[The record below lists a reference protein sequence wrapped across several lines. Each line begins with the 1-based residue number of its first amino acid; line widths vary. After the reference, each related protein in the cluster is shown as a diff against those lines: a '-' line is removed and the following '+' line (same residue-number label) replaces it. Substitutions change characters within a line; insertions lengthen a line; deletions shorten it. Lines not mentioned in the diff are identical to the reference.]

1 MNWGE
6 HKMERRTIL
15 KLVAAGVLPG
25 SSGLVQLGCASGDYR
40 PEFFSASQLDLLDA
54 LSELILPGDEHSP
67 GARAAKVARY
77 IDVMVADGSSE
88 LQASWQSGLGAVSE
102 LAQQRFERDFLDCDA
117 AQQDAIVA
125 EMARNEDEPQ
135 TPAERFFG
143 RLKQMTV
150 DGYYSSEV
158 GIHQELGYQ
167 GNTAV
172 DEFPGCTHEAH
183 Q

>member
-1 MNWGE
+1 
-6 HKMERRTIL
+6 MERRTIL

-25 SSGLVQLGCASGDYR
+25 SSGLVQFGCASGDYR
-40 PEFFSASQLDLLDA
+40 PEFFSASQLDVLDA
-54 LSELILPGDEHSP
+54 LSELILPADDHSP
-67 GARAAKVARY
+67 GARVAKVARY
-77 IDVMVADGSSE
+77 IDVMVADGSSD
-88 LQASWQSGLGAVSE
+88 LQASWQSGLAAVSE
-102 LAQQRFERDFLDCDA
+102 LARQRFERDFLDCDA

-125 EMARNEDEPQ
+125 EMAGNEDQ
-135 TPAERFFG
+135 QRSATERFFG
-143 RLKQMTV
+143 RLKRMTI
-150 DGYYSSEV
+150 DGYYTSEV

>member
-1 MNWGE
+1 
-6 HKMERRTIL
+6 MERRTVL

-25 SSGLVQLGCASGDYR
+25 SSGLLQLGCAPSDYR

-54 LSELILPGDEHSP
+54 LSELILPADEHSP
-67 GARAAKVARY
+67 GARSAKVARY
-77 IDVMVADGSSE
+77 IDVMVADGPSD

-117 AQQDAIVA
+117 AQQDAIMA
-125 EMARNEDEPQ
+125 EMARSEDEPQ
-135 TPAERFFG
+135 TVAERFFG
-143 RLKQMTV
+143 RLKQMTL
-150 DGYYSSEV
+150 DGYYTSEV
-158 GIHQELGYQ
+158 GIHQELGYR

-183 Q
+183 A

>member
-1 MNWGE
+1 MHGGDGN
-6 HKMERRTIL
+6 MERRTIL

-25 SSGLVQLGCASGDYR
+25 TGGLVQLGCGSGGYK
-40 PEFFSASQLDLLDA
+40 PEFFSASQLDLVDV
-54 LSELILPGDEHSP
+54 LSELILPSDDHSP

-88 LQASWQSGLGAVSE
+88 LQASWKSGLEAVSDQ
-102 LAQQRFERDFLDCDA
+102 AQERFGRDFLDCDA

-143 RLKQMTV
+143 RLKRMTI
-150 DGYYSSEV
+150 DGYYTSEI
-158 GIHQELGYQ
+158 GIHQDLGYQ

-183 Q
+183 A

>member
-1 MNWGE
+1 
-6 HKMERRTIL
+6 MERRTIL

-25 SSGLVQLGCASGDYR
+25 SSALVQLGCASGDYR